1 MNLNAYSFR
10 EGDLFL
16 LCGYRQHDYILFAML
31 KEKYNMIMINTPRML
46 TKELVDKLNPKMLF
60 FPNWSWKVPKDIV
73 DSYQCVCFHEGD
85 LPKGRG
91 GSPIQNHIIR
101 GIKDTKSTACL
112 MIDRIDAGP
121 IFCKRNLNLSGSL
134 DNIFQRIIKNNY
146 ELTIEIIEKNP
157 QPIPQDESE
166 AEYYT
171 RRKPEDSE
179 IDMNEDMTKIYDFI
193 RMLADPYPNAFLME
207 GSRKI
212 IFKDAKFDNGVI
224 SGRYEIR

>member
-16 LCGYRQHDYILFAML
+16 FCGYRQHDYILFAML

-46 TKELVDKLNPKMLF
+46 TKELVDKLKPKMLF
-60 FPNWSWKVPKDIV
+60 FPNWSWKVP
-73 DSYQCVCFHEGD
+73 
-85 LPKGRG
+85 
-91 GSPIQNHIIR
+91 
-101 GIKDTKSTACL
+101 KSTACL

-121 IFCKRNLNLSGSL
+121 IFCKRNLNLEGNL
-134 DNIFQRIIKNNY
+134 DDIFQRIIRNNY
-146 ELTIEIIEKNP
+146 ELTVEIIEKNP

-179 IDMNEDMTKIYDFI
+179 INMSEEMPKIYDFI
-193 RMLADPYPNAFLME
+193 RMLADPYPNAFTMI
-207 GSRKI
+207 GNKKI
-212 IFKDAKFDNGVI
+212 IFKDARFDNGVI
-224 SGRYEIR
+224 SGRYEIQ